1 MSYLNGV
8 RCIVTDIEGTTT
20 SISFVVDVLFPY
32 FRLHALEWLDD
43 DSDSF
48 KSILTETQHH
58 LQSQEGISIL
68 DKQALIETLIQ
79 WSLEDRKITPLKN
92 FQGLVWEKAYLTGE
106 IRGHVYSDVEP
117 NLRKWNDSG
126 ISLAVFSSG
135 SVQAQKLIFGFSE
148 AGDLCPYFNAYYDT
162 QVGAKR
168 DPATYVRIAEL
179 QKLDPHLIL
188 FLSDVPEEL
197 IAADASGF
205 KTIQLVRP
213 GNTPN
218 WPHVVENFEQIT

>member
-1 MSYLNGV
+1 MGHLNGV

-20 SISFVVDVLFPY
+20 SISFVFDVLFPY
-32 FRLHALEWLDD
+32 FRQHALEWLND

-48 KSILTETQHH
+48 KSILAETQDY
-58 LQSQEGISIL
+58 LQYHEGILIR
-68 DKQALIETLIQ
+68 DKQTLIEKLIQ
-79 WSLEDRKITPLKN
+79 WSVEDRKITPLKN

-106 IRGHVYSDVEP
+106 IRGHVYPDVAP
-117 NLRKWNDSG
+117 NLRKWNAAG

-135 SVQAQKLIFGFSE
+135 SVQAQQLIFGFSE
-148 AGDLCPYFNAYYDT
+148 AGDLRPYFNAYYDT

-168 DPATYVRIAEL
+168 EAATYVRIAEL
-179 QKLDPHLIL
+179 QKLDPHMIL

-197 IAADASGF
+197 IAAEASGF

-218 WPHVVENFEQIT
+218 WLHVVENFDQIT